1 MKFHIFPLF
10 LVCFI
15 LSSCTVAP
23 FSNHYSARSI
33 GKDKWSINTG
43 AQSSCSEVVFSRIGY
58 GVTDNVDLGIVV
70 ERQFFDMVYGG
81 WGRYAFLN
89 QKEGFSAS
97 VEGGGGGSSLSS
109 YAYVGAALGY
119 KLNWWEPY
127 VIARYNYVHYDN
139 EILLDLGPWGQHSIH
154 NKGEFDYGSVTLG
167 QTFWFTEKVG
177 LNLNINFID
186 SGLEESFC
194 GAGLV
199 VTF

>member
-1 MKFHIFPLF
+1 MKFQLFPLF

-43 AQSSCSEVVFSRIGY
+43 VQSSCSEVVFSRIGY

-70 ERQFFDMVYGG
+70 ERQFSDMVYGG

-97 VEGGGGGSSLSS
+97 VEGGGSSLSS
-109 YAYVGAALGY
+109 YAYVGGALGY
-119 KLNWWEPY
+119 KLSWWEPY

-139 EILLDLGPWGQHSIH
+139 D
-154 NKGEFDYGSVTLG
+154 EFDYGSVTLG
-167 QTFWFTEKVG
+167 QTLWFTEKVG
-177 LNLNINFID
+177 LNLNVNVLD

-194 GAGLV
+194 GVALV